1 MSAKKR
7 IHTLDE
13 IRGFCVF
20 CMVFDHALFTLGYMY
35 YHEFSRQVFDILS
48 YISPF
53 FAATF
58 MLICG
63 VSCMLSKDNKRRGI
77 KILTAAF
84 AVTLVSVFLM
94 PQAPIHFGI
103 LHLLGSCVILYALL
117 GKFIDRVPAP
127 LGIILCCVLFLLFF
141 NTEKGYLL
149 FEPFSLYLP
158 SALYESGL
166 LMIFGF
172 KSPYAAYSDYFPL
185 LPWMFS
191 FFCGIFI
198 GRYLAD
204 GKAPKCMYKSRVPF
218 FSLLGTN
225 AFLIYLIHQPLIFG
239 VYYLISLTGGI

>member
-1 MSAKKR
+1 LSAKKR

-35 YHEFSRQVFDILS
+35 YHEFSRNLFDILS
-48 YISPF
+48 LISPF

-58 MLICG
+58 ILICG
-63 VSCMLSKDNKRRGI
+63 ASCMLSKDNMRRGI

-94 PQAPIHFGI
+94 PDAPIHFGI
-103 LHLLGSCVILYALL
+103 LHLLGSCVMLYAVFRR
-117 GKFIDRVPAP
+117 FIDRIPTI
-127 LGIILCCVLFLLFF
+127 LGIILCFVLFFVF
-141 NTEKGYLL
+141 YNTEKGYLF
-149 FEPFSLYLP
+149 FEPFSLNLP
-158 SALYESGL
+158 DSLYESGL
-166 LMIFGF
+166 LMILGF
-172 KSPYAAYSDYFPL
+172 RNPFVAYSDYFPL
-185 LPWMFS
+185 LPWIFS
-191 FFCGIFI
+191 FFCGVFI
-198 GRYLAD
+198 GRYLKD

-225 AFLIYLIHQPLIFG
+225 AFLIYLIHQPLIYG